1 VSAAE
6 RVSLGVQRTVG
17 LASGVVWIPAVV
29 GLMRFGLGWQLDGT
43 TAARARYQELCAERR
58 PLLVCANH
66 LTMIDSALVAWA
78 LGSPLWY
85 LRHFAALP
93 WNTPE
98 RRNFADSPLQRVLV
112 WLMKCVPIERGG
124 DRARVAQ
131 VLAQVTHLLA
141 HGESVLVFPEGGRSR
156 SGRVEVENA
165 AYGVGRIVQALP
177 GCRVLCVYVRGA
189 RQETFSDLP
198 ARGDRFHVATAVL
211 EPTSPLRG
219 LRGERDIARQIVGTL
234 VTLEKQWLDARQ

>member
-6 RVSLGVQRTVG
+6 RVALGVQRTVG
-17 LASGVVWIPAVV
+17 LASAIVWIPAVV
-29 GLMRFGLGWQLDGT
+29 GLMRFGLGWRLDGT
-43 TAARARYQELCAERR
+43 AAARARYRKLSAERR

-98 RRNFADSPLQRVLV
+98 RRNFASSPVQRLLV
-112 WLMKCVPIERGG
+112 WFMKCVPIERGG
-124 DRARVAQ
+124 ERARVAQ
-131 VLAQVTHLLA
+131 VLARVTHLLA
-141 HGESVLVFPEGGRSR
+141 QGESVLVFPEGGRSR
-156 SGRVEVENA
+156 SGRVEIENTT
-165 AYGVGRIVQALP
+165 YGVGRLVQALP
-177 GCRVLCVYVRGA
+177 GCRVLCVYIRGT
-189 RQETFSDLP
+189 RQQMFSDLP

-234 VTLEKQWLDARQ
+234 VALEEHWLDARQ